1 MVCVLELAGDRG
13 GGGGGGGVWVVSR
26 TQPVGMAGKA
36 QAPIHA
42 LAPVQQPANPRRRRC
57 SRARVVS
64 AAHSLVAYTRR
75 VHSTRRTPPA
85 RNAFLAAR
93 DFRQPDRLRHRSYAT
108 GRIRDRLRIRYDH
121 MYNIFIPWAM

>member
-1 MVCVLELAGDRG
+1 VVWYVRELAGDRGG

-36 QAPIHA
+36 QASIHA

-64 AAHSLVAYTRR
+64 AAHSFVAYTRR
-75 VHSTRRTPPA
+75 VHDARRRRRETPFQPRAFSHTPRLCRPAISAQSIPTRMRQ
-85 RNAFLAAR
+85 AAV
-93 DFRQPDRLRHRSYAT
+93 SGTACS
-108 GRIRDRLRIRYDH
+108 
-121 MYNIFIPWAM
+121 